1 MEENHYG
8 VILNNRNELRLD
20 GVRKVLSF
28 LDTEASVMSALGLL
42 QITGKEMHLE
52 KLNLDSGEMIVT
64 GRIDSLYYPEE
75 SVGESKGL
83 FSRLFR

>member
-28 LDTEASVMSALGLL
+28 L
-42 QITGKEMHLE
+42 
-52 KLNLDSGEMIVT
+52 
-64 GRIDSLYYPEE
+64 EE
-75 SVGESKGL
+75 QAEPAD
-83 FSRLFR
+83 R